1 MRKLKGSG
9 SYLTSQTRK
18 NLAKAALCLV
28 LFGLI
33 FSLASYRIIQTFNI
47 NILEATIFLMSMIPL
62 GGFFYYQQKYRIY
75 KGGSQGEK
83 NVIKTLNRNL
93 NDQYSLIN
101 GVVLQG
107 GGGDIDHIVL
117 GPSGVFVLET
127 KNWSGRIIIDG
138 DNWQRPGKQ
147 VTGNPSLQAKRNA
160 QKVKR
165 LIDNSAV
172 LRGLGV
178 WVEGIVVLTNQH
190 ANISINNPTVPI
202 LKLQQLT
209 GHITNHNANHL
220 TQEQIGQIA
229 KQIQNA

>member
-9 SYLTSQTRK
+9 NYLTSQTRK
-18 NLAKAALCLV
+18 NLAKAALSLL
-28 LFGLI
+28 LFGAI
-33 FSLASYRIIQTFNI
+33 FSIASYRTIQTFSLGI
-47 NILEATIFLMSMIPL
+47 FEATIFLGSLVPL
-62 GGFFYYQQKYRIY
+62 GGFFYYQHKYRVY
-75 KGGSQGEK
+75 KGGSTGEK

-117 GPSGVFVLET
+117 GPNGVFVLET

-165 LIDNSAV
+165 LLDGSPV

-190 ANISINNPTVPI
+190 ANISINNPSVPI
-202 LKLQQLT
+202 LKLQQIA
-209 GHITNHNANHL
+209 GYITNHGGNSL
-220 TQEQIGQIA
+220 TQEQIGEIA